1 MNTTEADTVLEILSG
16 YWPTPALTD
25 EEVKAW
31 YAELCGSH
39 MRITTEE
46 AGKVIA
52 AWARSGEEWRLRPGQ
67 IVAEVQALRR
77 KRALDR
83 PLPALPSGDELLSG
97 LELSAR
103 IAELRSAIDAGR
115 AALAARRDAARKKAQ
130 VT

>member
-77 KRALDR
+77 KRALAVR
-83 PLPALPSGDELLSG
+83 LPALPSGMSSSAASNCRLG
-97 LELSAR
+97 LPSCD
-103 IAELRSAIDAGR
+103 LR
-115 AALAARRDAARKKAQ
+115 
-130 VT
+130 